1 MKEDDAEIVVV
12 CGDVKVKIHTI
23 FFYIKEL
30 NSVALVRK
38 RAIPTER
45 PPLIGEFSANFCG

>member
-1 MKEDDAEIVVV
+1 MTVSLLLFYS
-12 CGDVKVKIHTI
+12 KITM
-23 FFYIKEL
+23 YDSNTRIKLQL

-45 PPLIGEFSANFCG
+45 KPLVGEVSAKF